1 MKSEEKSFNEAIYIP
16 FNDFKFSFDNNIS
29 EVFCH
34 VNEKQK
40 SLECVIIKT
49 GIKLFALSISLEK
62 NPNKEFR
69 IYTFDSFNNLQNEDH
84 FCQLH

>member
-1 MKSEEKSFNEAIYIP
+1 M
-16 FNDFKFSFDNNIS
+16 
-29 EVFCH
+29 FCH

-62 NPNKEFR
+62 NPNQEFR
-69 IYTFDSFNNLQNEDH
+69 IYTFDSFYNLQNEDH